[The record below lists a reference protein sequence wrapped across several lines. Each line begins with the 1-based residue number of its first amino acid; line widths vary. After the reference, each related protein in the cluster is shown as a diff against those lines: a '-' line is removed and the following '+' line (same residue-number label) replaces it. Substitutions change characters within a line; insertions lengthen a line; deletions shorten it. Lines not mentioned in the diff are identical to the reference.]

1 MVVIVLG
8 IESATESVGVALAAS
23 DGVLASVEV
32 ARGRRHAESIVPD
45 IELSEVGAI
54 AVDVGPGLFTGM
66 RVGIATAK
74 SLAMA
79 LNIPMV
85 PMTSLEVLAAAEAT
99 TDDIIVPVVDA
110 RKSEVFWAMYRR
122 THQGL
127 ELLHQ
132 PTVGSVDDLVSDLMA
147 RDQSSV
153 CVGDGAHRY
162 GDDITEG
169 LPFVLSNP
177 AGSTNYQAT
186 GVAYDIAINGLPF
199 FLAASD
205 DSPYRRVTAQYR
217 KQQYDQTRE
226 AGEQSLTGWW
236 FRSQSSFHLG
246 QGIKYFEP
254 AQDESLR
261 FQYTE
266 SKGL

>member
-1 MVVIVLG
+1 MIVLG

-32 ARGRRHAESIVPD
+32 ARGRRHAESIVPCVQFVCERAD

-122 THQGL
+122 SHQGL

-132 PTVGSVDDLVSDLMA
+132 PTVGAVDDLVSDLMA
-147 RDQSSV
+147 RDQSSM

-162 GDDITEG
+162 GHDITAG
-169 LPFVLSNP
+169 FSCSIGAAVHPSASVLASE
-177 AGSTNYQAT
+177 AVLRAIRDET
-186 GVAYDIAINGLPF
+186 VAEQMVEPVYLRQPDAQINW
-199 FLAASD
+199 S
-205 DSPYRRVTAQYR
+205 
-217 KQQYDQTRE
+217 TRE
-226 AGEQSLTGWW
+226 V
-236 FRSQSSFHLG
+236 RS
-246 QGIKYFEP
+246 
-254 AQDESLR
+254 
-261 FQYTE
+261 
-266 SKGL
+266 

>member
-1 MVVIVLG
+1 MIVLG

-32 ARGRRHAESIVPD
+32 ARGRRHAESIVPCVQFVCERAD

-153 CVGDGAHRY
+153 C
-162 GDDITEG
+162 
-169 LPFVLSNP
+169 
-177 AGSTNYQAT
+177 
-186 GVAYDIAINGLPF
+186 
-199 FLAASD
+199 
-205 DSPYRRVTAQYR
+205 RRW
-217 KQQYDQTRE
+217 
-226 AGEQSLTGWW
+226 G
-236 FRSQSSFHLG
+236 
-246 QGIKYFEP
+246 P
-254 AQDESLR
+254 PLR
-261 FQYTE
+261 
-266 SKGL
+266 

>member
-1 MVVIVLG
+1 MIVLG

-23 DGVLASVEV
+23 DGVLANVEV
-32 ARGRRHAESIVPD
+32 ARGRRHAESIVPCVQFVCGRAD

-54 AVDVGPGLFTGM
+54 AIDVGPGLFTGM

-162 GDDITEG
+162 GGDITAG
-169 LPFVLSNP
+169 FSCSLGAAVHPSASVL
-177 AGSTNYQAT
+177 AREAVLRAIRDET
-186 GVAYDIAINGLPF
+186 VAEQMVEPVYLRQPDAQINW
-199 FLAASD
+199 S
-205 DSPYRRVTAQYR
+205 
-217 KQQYDQTRE
+217 TRE
-226 AGEQSLTGWW
+226 V
-236 FRSQSSFHLG
+236 RS
-246 QGIKYFEP
+246 
-254 AQDESLR
+254 
-261 FQYTE
+261 
-266 SKGL
+266 

>member
-1 MVVIVLG
+1 MIVLG

-32 ARGRRHAESIVPD
+32 ARGRRHAESIVPCVQFVCERAD

-85 PMTSLEVLAAAEAT
+85 SMTSLEVLAAAEAT

-153 CVGDGAHRY
+153 CVGDGPP
-162 GDDITEG
+162 
-169 LPFVLSNP
+169 L
-177 AGSTNYQAT
+177 
-186 GVAYDIAINGLPF
+186 
-199 FLAASD
+199 
-205 DSPYRRVTAQYR
+205 RRCPHSRIQLLDWCCGAPIGFG
-217 KQQYDQTRE
+217 
-226 AGEQSLTGWW
+226 AGE
-236 FRSQSSFHLG
+236 
-246 QGIKYFEP
+246 
-254 AQDESLR
+254 
-261 FQYTE
+261 
-266 SKGL
+266 

>member
-1 MVVIVLG
+1 MILLG

-32 ARGRRHAESIVPD
+32 ARGRRHAESIVPCVQFVCERAD

-122 THQGL
+122 PHQGL

-132 PTVGSVDDLVSDLMA
+132 PTVGSVDVLVSDLMA

-162 GDDITEG
+162 GDDITAG
-169 LPFVLSNP
+169 FSCSIGAAVHPSASVLASE
-177 AGSTNYQAT
+177 AVLRAIRDET
-186 GVAYDIAINGLPF
+186 VAEQMVEPVYLRQPDAQINW
-199 FLAASD
+199 S
-205 DSPYRRVTAQYR
+205 
-217 KQQYDQTRE
+217 TRE
-226 AGEQSLTGWW
+226 V
-236 FRSQSSFHLG
+236 RS
-246 QGIKYFEP
+246 
-254 AQDESLR
+254 
-261 FQYTE
+261 
-266 SKGL
+266 